1 MSKLIP
7 GRVRNEGI
15 HFYEK
20 DLVSILEEKDNSLL
34 VQVAD
39 YKIQFSLEDD
49 LVSCPCSMFQKR
61 GYCSHLAAVEHYLK
75 NHPKGKNLADNL
87 LADEQKLEERKE
99 KTSFGSLFLD
109 GLNMNEDDDVK
120 YRLSAQ
126 GSQSPFSS
134 DFWWTLKI
142 NRLPDERSYVIRD
155 IKAFLLL
162 VKKESYYQ
170 IGKNYYEP
178 LSLLQFDTAS
188 QELIEFLWRILPDSN
203 QVDTDFIMPNH
214 SRNLTF
220 TSGFFEEGVTLLN
233 QLYDFS
239 FEGEHQD
246 YHTINFA
253 ELDSSNQFY
262 HFKIVVHRQSIELI
276 IKEKTA
282 TFFFDNQLN

>member
-188 QELIEFLWRILPDSN
+188 QELI
-203 QVDTDFIMPNH
+203 
-214 SRNLTF
+214 
-220 TSGFFEEGVTLLN
+220 
-233 QLYDFS
+233 
-239 FEGEHQD
+239 
-246 YHTINFA
+246 
-253 ELDSSNQFY
+253 
-262 HFKIVVHRQSIELI
+262 
-276 IKEKTA
+276 
-282 TFFFDNQLN
+282 